1 MTEIAACRRTCR
13 FLARNL
19 QRTWGEVTGVS
30 VNCFSWP
37 PSIATFPAIHNY
49 PSNNLQTMGFLVPS
63 STVYTASYSR
73 LRRPLR
79 QIYKTNV
86 GLIQYLYSAN
96 RMCAGKCGI
105 KADLPPNT
113 SVCLCQFRSNHAP
126 CL

>member
-37 PSIATFPAIHNY
+37 PSIATSLAIHNY
-49 PSNNLQTMGFLVPS
+49 PSNNYQTVGFLLPS
-63 STVYTASYSR
+63 STVYNASYSCVRR
-73 LRRPLR
+73 LLGR
-79 QIYKTNV
+79 IYKTNGV
-86 GLIQYLYSAN
+86 IQYLHSPS
-96 RMCAGKCGI
+96 RMCGGKCGI

-113 SVCLCQFRSNHAP
+113 SVCLCQFRSNQAP
-126 CL
+126 YF